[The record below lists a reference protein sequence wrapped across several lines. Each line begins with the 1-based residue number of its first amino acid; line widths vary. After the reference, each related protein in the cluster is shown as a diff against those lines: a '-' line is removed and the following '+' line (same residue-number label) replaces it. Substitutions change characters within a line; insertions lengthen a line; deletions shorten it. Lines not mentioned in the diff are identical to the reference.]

1 MPIFVYEA
9 LKTSGAKTSG
19 SVTAS
24 TKQEAFRLVM
34 KQGLQPVTLKSE
46 KEDSS
51 FAKKIFR
58 KSGEEGLN
66 LSKRDLLFLTED
78 LSDLL
83 DAGLQLEPALKTL
96 AMRKGAPSITQ
107 MAEALRNQ
115 VREGTSFS
123 HALRTTSKCF
133 NDLYCSV
140 VEAGEL
146 SGTLPEILQRQAQYL
161 SAQMDLQS
169 KVRNALIYPA
179 FLIGVG
185 VLLVIIFVTFLVP
198 QLTDLLSQTGQ
209 ELPATTRV
217 LIAFSDF
224 MVNYWWAVMAGFI
237 MILLGIWQLLSK
249 PAGLRWWHTN
259 QLKVPLFGPVLE
271 TRVYT
276 QLTFTLGTLIAN
288 GIPLL
293 KSLQLTNRGTPNL
306 FLQARFHAVESIV
319 EEGGSL
325 SYATKKHDALPPEII
340 DMINVGEQTGDLGTS
355 LLKISRRFEKDLN
368 DKLVKM
374 TTLIQPVIIVFM
386 ALIIGL
392 VAFSIFDA
400 IFSTVQSLNIRK

>member
-9 LKTSGAKTSG
+9 LKSSGARTSG
-19 SVTAS
+19 SITAT

-46 KEDSS
+46 KEDTS
-51 FAKKIFR
+51 FAKRILR
-58 KSGEEGLN
+58 QSSDGGAT
-66 LSKRDLLFLTED
+66 LSNRELLFLTED

-96 AMRKGAPSITQ
+96 EKRKGSPRLTQIT
-107 MAEALRNQ
+107 EALRNQ

-123 HALRTTSKCF
+123 HALKTTSKSF

-146 SGTLPEILQRQAQYL
+146 SGTLPQILQRQAQYL
-161 SAQMDLQS
+161 SAQMDLAS
-169 KVRNALIYPA
+169 KVRSALIYPA
-179 FLIGVG
+179 FLIVVG
-185 VLLVIIFVTFLVP
+185 ALLIIIFVTFLVP
-198 QLTDLLSQTGQ
+198 QLTELLTQTGND
-209 ELPATTRV
+209 LPMTTRV
-217 LIAFSDF
+217 LITTSDF
-224 MVNYWWAVMAGFI
+224 MIEYWWAIFTVFI
-237 MILLGIWQLLSK
+237 LILLGIWQFLSK
-249 PAGLRWWHTN
+249 PAGLKWWHTN

-306 FLQARFHAVESIV
+306 FLQERFHAVESIV

-325 SYATKKHDALPPEII
+325 SYAAKKHQALPSEII
-340 DMINVGEQTGDLGTS
+340 DMINVGEQTGNLGPS
-355 LLKISRRFEKDLN
+355 LLKISNRFEKDLN
-368 DKLVKM
+368 EKLIKM

-400 IFSTVQSLNIRK
+400 IFSTVQSLSIR